1 MKKALEH
8 REETESS
15 LRTASREWQRAADA
29 PQEMAYAKDVLNKAV
44 DASHKVFYGEHMK
57 VDSQVR
63 KHFQDNVQP
72 LKDIRDA
79 RLRPEA
85 KEDKGKEKGFF
96 KNNFEYDEW

>member
-1 MKKALEH
+1 MITQSGQFR
-8 REETESS
+8 RES
-15 LRTASREWQRAADA
+15 L
-29 PQEMAYAKDVLNKAV
+29 P
-44 DASHKVFYGEHMK
+44 KVFYGEHMK

-96 KNNFEYDEW
+96 KNNFEYDEWSRH